1 MADCGFENPF
11 ALQSVRIAHFL
22 EDSWTD
28 GHTVDKRKGA
38 KAQRRSRFGIGI
50 PSLRLCALA
59 TLRWKIFLIRKI
71 RGSIPSVAA
80 GRVVFFAFFAVK
92 SAFRTPRSAEERRNH
107 GWTRMNTDGK
117 TFSLSAFIRV
127 HPRFKS
133 AIRPVLRSFSGGG
146 NPPSFA
152 KASAF
157 AGPTADRTEGRQSA
171 IESRLDG
178 VSPYRGRQFLPGWQ
192 IKALSWAASR
202 VIYLISVAIKH

>member
-59 TLRWKIFLIRKI
+59 TLRWKIFLIREI

-80 GRVVFFAFFAVK
+80 GR
-92 SAFRTPRSAEERRNH
+92 
-107 GWTRMNTDGK
+107 
-117 TFSLSAFIRV
+117 
-127 HPRFKS
+127 
-133 AIRPVLRSFSGGG
+133 
-146 NPPSFA
+146 
-152 KASAF
+152 
-157 AGPTADRTEGRQSA
+157 AGPYAPFCGKSLQVPA
-171 IESRLDG
+171 IEQLTIELGCCQSRL
-178 VSPYRGRQFLPGWQ
+178 
-192 IKALSWAASR
+192 IK
-202 VIYLISVAIKH
+202 VN